1 MIMVVAMQEP
11 ITDVDRVAAAVLDVY
26 VKRRELATE
35 MPLIEILDVPVG
47 VGALRVVAC
56 VREQIVEI
64 VLDADVDAA
73 ALASAVWALS
83 ARGWRVVVLVALER
97 IGAAHGEL
105 RGTPCRLQ
113 PWWLVDGAVV
123 FGGFES
129 A

>member
-1 MIMVVAMQEP
+1 MAVAIQEQ

-26 VKRRELATE
+26 AKRQELGTE

-47 VGALRVVAC
+47 VGALRVVSCA
-56 VREQIVEI
+56 REQVAEI

-73 ALASAVWALS
+73 GLAPAVWALR
-83 ARGWRVVVLVALER
+83 AKGWHVVILVALDR
-97 IGAAHGEL
+97 IGVAHGEL

-113 PWWLVDGAVV
+113 PWWLADSEVV
-123 FGGFES
+123 FGSSES